1 MKQRSKLSNLPLI
14 LSSHLEILLLYYN
27 ASDISNCEVVTAWTA
42 GCSWEEAINLSG
54 LAPGDLART
63 LSRVLDAVR
72 QLGNLPFTPI
82 RKEDYDDSVG
92 IAAVSPGLDP
102 ILRRLCRE
110 ASRAIN
116 RYPVKD
122 PLAFE
127 TTEDDED
134 DEGESDDDEEAP
146 EEDEDAKDA
155 TEEVD
160 SVSN

>member
-1 MKQRSKLSNLPLI
+1 M
-14 LSSHLEILLLYYN
+14 
-27 ASDISNCEVVTAWTA
+27 VTAWTA

-82 RKEDYDDSVG
+82 RKKDSDDSVV

-102 ILRRLCRE
+102 VLRRLCRE

-134 DEGESDDDEEAP
+134 DEGESDDDDDDDEEVP
-146 EEDEDAKDA
+146 EDEDA

-160 SVSN
+160 SVSK